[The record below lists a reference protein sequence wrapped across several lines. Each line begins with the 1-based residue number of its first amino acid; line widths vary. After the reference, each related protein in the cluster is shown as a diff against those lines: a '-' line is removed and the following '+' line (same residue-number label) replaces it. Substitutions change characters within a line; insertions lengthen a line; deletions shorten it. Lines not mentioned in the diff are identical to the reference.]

1 MDANPAGAVAS
12 ESGAYT
18 AFVNEGGSLSVRSR
32 AGLTRRIDAGVD
44 RRLAFSPDER
54 VLVYSKLGFVGETDL
69 WRVVLDGG
77 VPVQITD
84 WRGSEDRPVVAPDGD
99 QVAFVSGRSGVA
111 SWYVLDLPVNG
122 EIVPVESTRQLTN
135 LNLGPR
141 RPGFARTGFTPP
153 PNGLDY
159 RWTGSGITWRAQG
172 VLYTVT
178 P

>member
-1 MDANPAGAVAS
+1 MDANPGGVFAS

-18 AFVNEGGSLSVRSR
+18 AIVNEGGSLRVRSR
-32 AGLTRRIDAGVD
+32 AGLSRLIDAGVD

-69 WRVVLDGG
+69 WMLKLDGG

-84 WRGSEDRPVVAPDGD
+84 WRGSEDRPVVSPNGE

-111 SWYVLDLPVNG
+111 SWYVLNLPVNG
-122 EIVPVESTRQLTN
+122 EIVPVESARQRTN

-153 PNGLDY
+153 PDGSDY
-159 RWTGSGITWRAQG
+159 RWTDAGITWRAQG
-172 VLYTVT
+172 ALYSVS